1 VPSCRQLQRLAPHK
15 PDVLFSILKQIQT
28 DANVSL
34 IEVSADNGDVG
45 EGVDDIITGDEDDV
59 IITSEGEECK
69 SYVVGPTAAELESC
83 QELIQFDHIY
93 HKSTSAN
100 PQGQDQGQM
109 QSEVIEVKVD
119 PESQESEVIP
129 QDILTPI
136 ADSSTYTEDVNENAL
151 ISDIDELLDLSSF
164 NWDSMNN
171 IDIEALTSAAN
182 DSITATNITPYS
194 KPAPAAVSIL
204 PKTNT
209 VKVNITSSL
218 PAAPSQLDLSAD
230 SYSLT
235 TSPLNDSVYGSDLGS
250 PLSDDT
256 ASFDH
261 LFEDSFTELFPSLA

>member
-1 VPSCRQLQRLAPHK
+1 VPSCRQLQRVAPHK

-34 IEVSADNGDVG
+34 IEVTADNGDNG
-45 EGVDDIITGDEDDV
+45 EGVDDIITGDDDDV
-59 IITSEGEECK
+59 IISSEGEECE

-93 HKSTSAN
+93 HKWTSAS

-119 PESQESEVIP
+119 PESQES
-129 QDILTPI
+129 QDIITPI
-136 ADSSTYTEDVNENAL
+136 ADSSCTENINENAL

-164 NWDSMNN
+164 NWESMNN

-182 DSITATNITPYS
+182 DTITTTNI
-194 KPAPAAVSIL
+194 APCTKTAPVSIL

-209 VKVNITSSL
+209 VKVNITSSV

>member
-136 ADSSTYTEDVNENAL
+136 ADSSTYTENIQENAL

-182 DSITATNITPYS
+182 DSISTTNIQAPCT
-194 KPAPAAVSIL
+194 KPPPVSIL
-204 PKTNT
+204 PKKNT
-209 VKVNITSSL
+209 VNVNITSSL